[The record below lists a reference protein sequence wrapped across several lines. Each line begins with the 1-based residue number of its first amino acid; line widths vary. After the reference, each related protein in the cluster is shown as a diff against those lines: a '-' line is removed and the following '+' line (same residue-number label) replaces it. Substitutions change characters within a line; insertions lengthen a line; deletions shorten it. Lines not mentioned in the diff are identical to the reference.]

1 MILSDTYFLKKA
13 LAQAQKAYA
22 QEEVP
27 IGAVLVLKNRII
39 SEGFNLREAQS
50 DPTAHAEIIALQ
62 KASQKLK
69 SWRLEGTTLY
79 VTCEPCLMCA
89 GALLQ
94 ARIERLVYGCA
105 DPKAGAVT
113 SLYTILNDPRL
124 NHVVE
129 VTGGVLEQECQK
141 LLQQFFKE
149 LRRGVRVAEG
159 ARLESV

>member
-1 MILSDTYFLKKA
+1 MNVNDTYFLNLA
-13 LAQAQKAYA
+13 LEQAQKAYA
-22 QEEVP
+22 LGEVP
-27 IGAVLVLKNRII
+27 VGAVLTLENKII
-39 SEGFNLREAQS
+39 AQGFNTKETPKNPLG
-50 DPTAHAEIIALQ
+50 HAEIEVIQ
-62 KASQKLK
+62 KAATKQK
-69 SWRLEGTTLY
+69 SWRLENTTLY
-79 VTCEPCLMCA
+79 VTLEPCLMCA

-94 ARIERLVYGCA
+94 ARVERLVYGCK